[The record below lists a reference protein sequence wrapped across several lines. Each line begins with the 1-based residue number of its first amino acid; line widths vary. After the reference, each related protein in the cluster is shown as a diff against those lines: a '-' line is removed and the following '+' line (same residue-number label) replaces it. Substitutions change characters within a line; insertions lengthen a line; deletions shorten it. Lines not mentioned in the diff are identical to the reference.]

1 MESSQE
7 ADQAT
12 SSAIISL
19 TLFGIILL
27 VWRQKD
33 YLRLLN
39 TITITHKVFGPSY
52 HQEVLGAL
60 GLLTPL
66 FLSICVSSPEEMQE

>member
-39 TITITHKVFGPSY
+39 TITITH
-52 HQEVLGAL
+52 
-60 GLLTPL
+60 
-66 FLSICVSSPEEMQE
+66 